1 MSLGKI
7 RILHVV
13 DSLDRGGL
21 ERVVCDLSI
30 EQIRRGHDVRVYC
43 LHTPGSL
50 APSLEAA
57 GVAVICGHKHS
68 GADLGVV
75 RELKRLMPAGPPGL
89 MHSHSMMPNYYA
101 CAARLLARF
110 TTTVVNT
117 RHDMGST
124 RRGDPREKLYRLS
137 VPLTRLA
144 VMVSEGVREQ
154 FVTKGIVPK
163 RKARVVL
170 NGIATN
176 CAQHANP
183 VQRAAAR
190 RILAVGDNEFVVGCV
205 GRLVELKN
213 HAVAI
218 RATAHMASLLPSVRL
233 VVIGSGPLQ
242 ADLEALARELGI
254 EGRISLLGERSD
266 TRDLLPG
273 LDAFL
278 MPSLTEGHSI
288 ALLEAAAAG
297 LPIVATNVG
306 GNPEIVEHERSGLL
320 VPTNDHTSIARAL
333 LRLQGN
339 RSFAAQLG
347 SDARA
352 WVIGHVSVPV
362 MADGYDAVYA
372 EALHLNKH
380 APG

>member
-1 MSLGKI
+1 VSLGKI

-30 EQIRRGHDVRVYC
+30 EQMRRGHDVCVYC
-43 LHTPGSL
+43 LHTSGSL

-57 GVAVICGHKHS
+57 GVLVVCGHKHS
-68 GADLGVV
+68 GPDLGVV
-75 RELKRLMPAGPPGL
+75 RELKRLMPARAPGL
-89 MHSHSMMPNYYA
+89 IHSHSMMPNYYA
-101 CAARLLARF
+101 CAARLLAGF
-110 TTTVVNT
+110 ATPVVNT

-144 VMVSEGVREQ
+144 VMVSEGVMEH

-163 RKARVVL
+163 RKARLVL
-170 NGIATN
+170 NGIATD
-176 CAQHANP
+176 CAQYANP
-183 VQRAAAR
+183 VQRGAAR
-190 RILAVGDNEFVVGCV
+190 RILAVCDDEFVVGCV

-213 HAVAI
+213 LAVAI
-218 RATAHMASLLPSVRL
+218 RATAHLASILPGVRL
-233 VVIGSGPLQ
+233 VLIGSGPLQ
-242 ADLEALARELGI
+242 PDLEALARELGI
-254 EGRISLLGERSD
+254 EERVSLLGERSD
-266 TRDLLPG
+266 ARDLLPG

-306 GNPEIVEHERSGLL
+306 GNPEIVEHERTGLL
-320 VPTNDHTSIARAL
+320 VPTNDDTSISRAL
-333 LRLQGN
+333 QRLQGN
-339 RSFAAQLG
+339 RTLAAQLG

-352 WVIGHVSVPV
+352 WVLGHVSVPA
-362 MADGYDAVYA
+362 MADAYEAVYA
-372 EALHLNKH
+372 EALHLS
-380 APG
+380 